1 MDERIYYWQYSG
13 SRNLLK
19 DENKDLFLEKAKARI
34 NSCLKVFSWYE
45 SKNFLL
51 LVEYESNDLFLEK
64 DGTPNKQ
71 TPGRIR
77 MENSF

>member
-51 LVEYESNDLFLEK
+51 LVEYESNHLLTEK
-64 DGTPNKQ
+64 
-71 TPGRIR
+71 
-77 MENSF
+77 EEV